1 MCVHMAAWVH
11 FWTVPLPWS
20 FDMKVMTTVKVSKDN
35 PVLKSSC
42 VRAKMDPYEVK
53 ILKQQTVACDLIGR
67 GIC

>member
-1 MCVHMAAWVH
+1 MGTLLDCAPPME
-11 FWTVPLPWS
+11 
-20 FDMKVMTTVKVSKDN
+20 FDMKVMTTVKVTKDN

-42 VRAKMDPYEVK
+42 VRAEMDPYEVQ